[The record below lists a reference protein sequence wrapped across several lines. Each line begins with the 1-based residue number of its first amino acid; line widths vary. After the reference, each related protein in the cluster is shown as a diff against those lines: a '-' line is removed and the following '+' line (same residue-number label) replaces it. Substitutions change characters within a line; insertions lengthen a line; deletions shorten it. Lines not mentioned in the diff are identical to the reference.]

1 MLNFVII
8 SITLKDLYLFCYN
21 KIEGDYTM
29 KISDVELSNVA
40 VRRSQ
45 YPIDGKPE
53 FLLIGRS
60 NVGKSSFTNSIMERK
75 NFARISGKPGKTQ
88 TINFYKVNNDF
99 YLVDV
104 PGYGYASASRSKQ
117 RKFGM
122 MIEEYLSERK
132 ELNQVFMLV
141 DFRHKPT
148 EDDLLMYNFLKFH
161 GVKVTLIA
169 TKVDKVGSTHREK
182 YKKQITDNIDL
193 AIGDELVLFSAKTKL
208 GKKEIQAI
216 IEKEVYGEEAL

>member
-1 MLNFVII
+1 MIVKDPRFEI
-8 SITLKDLYLFCYN
+8 S
-21 KIEGDYTM
+21 
-29 KISDVELSNVA
+29 A
-40 VRRSQ
+40 VSPKQ
-45 YPIDGKPE
+45 YPKNNLPEIVLVGK
-53 FLLIGRS
+53 S

-169 TKVDKVGSTHREK
+169 TKVDKVGSTQREK